1 MGAYRF
7 DDGRVVSIRR
17 SQDETLRCRG
27 FDTGASR
34 RLYRDGNNRYVSAP
48 GFATKAPV
56 DLVVDFHVEPDGR
69 ATHLTWRPQEGPIE
83 TARRVGVEVWTTFE
97 SDGTLLSGRL
107 DLPEGS
113 GPHPAI
119 VLVHGSGDHAATEYF
134 YNGDFFVAHGIAT
147 FTYDKRGTGRSQ
159 GEYTFDFQ
167 QLARDVVAAV
177 RFLRA
182 RPEIDAEQ
190 IGLSGYSQG
199 AWVAPLAASLDE
211 SVRFVLVSYGMIES
225 PAEEARLE
233 TRNLMRERGVDEES
247 LTEVDELTRA
257 AVHVVATGFSEGW
270 DDLAAAK
277 KKYEDAEWRRHLAG
291 TTVEKFVKYPKWLLK
306 WLGPGRSPKALPWYY
321 DSTEVLEDLS
331 IPMVWFLGEADES
344 APNELTL
351 PKLRRWSGQGKPYE
365 LVLFP
370 GADHGMLLF
379 EEVDGRRVYTGYVPT
394 YFAMEVARARALLG
408 LHERSSS
415 AASR

>member
-7 DDGRVVSIRR
+7 DDGRVISIRR
-17 SQDETLRCRG
+17 SHDETLRYRA

-34 RLYRDGNNRYVSAP
+34 RLYRDGNNRYISGP

-69 ATHLTWRPQEGPIE
+69 ATHLTWRPQEGPSE
-83 TARRVGVEVWTTFE
+83 TARRVGVDVWTNFE
-97 SDGTLLSGRL
+97 SDGASLSGRL
-107 DLPEGS
+107 DLPEGP

-119 VLVHGSGDHAATEYF
+119 VLVHGSGDQAATEYF
-134 YNGDFFVAHGIAT
+134 YNGDFFVAHGIAA

-177 RFLRA
+177 GSLLA
-182 RPEIDAEQ
+182 RPEIDAKQ

-211 SVRFVLVSYGMIES
+211 NVRFVLVSYGMIES

-233 TRNLMRERGVDEES
+233 TRNLMRKRGVDDEF
-247 LTEVDELTRA
+247 LTDVDELTRA

-270 DDLAAAK
+270 DDLAVAK
-277 KKYEDAEWRRHLAG
+277 KKYKDAEWRRQLSG

-351 PKLRRWSGQGKPYE
+351 PKLRRWSAQGKPYE

-370 GADHGMLLF
+370 DADHGMLLF
-379 EEVDGRRVYTGYVPT
+379 DEEDGQRVYTGYVPT

-408 LHERSSS
+408 LHERPPT
-415 AASR
+415 AVSR